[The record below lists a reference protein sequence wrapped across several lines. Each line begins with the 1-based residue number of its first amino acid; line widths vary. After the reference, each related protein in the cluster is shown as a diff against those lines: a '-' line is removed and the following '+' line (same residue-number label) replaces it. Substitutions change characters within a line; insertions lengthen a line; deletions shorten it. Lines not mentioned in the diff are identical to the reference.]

1 MFYIGIDPGINGGCA
16 ILNDSLELEAK
27 RCPKDVKL
35 MAEVLFKYQFE
46 ECYAVIERVHAFPG
60 QGVVS
65 CFTFGNNF
73 GQWEGILSAYDIPYI
88 YVQPKKW
95 MEYFQPL
102 SKDKKRRKKEL
113 KQKAQELHPNERVTL
128 LTADAILIAH
138 YCKGWDTLNE

>member
-1 MFYIGIDPGINGGCA
+1 MYLSVSCALATGEASRGRGIKVLAASHAARSPG
-16 ILNDSLELEAK
+16 
-27 RCPKDVKL
+27 
-35 MAEVLFKYQFE
+35 
-46 ECYAVIERVHAFPG
+46 
-60 QGVVS
+60 VS

-73 GQWEGILSAYDIPYI
+73 GQWEGILSAYSIPYI

-138 YCKGWDTLNE
+138 YCKGWDTPNE